1 WALYLQGNMTG
12 DFTGENG
19 VEYKVVDPRAD
30 FCKALV
36 ADDVLVTQRLLEVEE
51 IFGAAIPKSA
61 EFVASFEH
69 NLNSLKQLGV
79 SKTLENLL
87 AKTV

>member
-1 WALYLQGNMTG
+1 VVAAWALYLQGSE
-12 DFTGENG
+12 GENG
-19 VEYKVVDPRAD
+19 VAYKVVDPRAE

-36 ADDVLVTQRLLEVEE
+36 ADDVLIVQRLLAVEE
-51 IFGAAIPKSA
+51 IFGAAIPQSA
-61 EFVASFEH
+61 EFAAAFEK

-87 AKTV
+87 AKTA